1 MSSTRNPSP
10 AWKQPPPGRGK
21 LRLTREGWFWLG
33 ASLLLLLTG
42 QLKGI
47 NLVALLGCLLLA
59 LWVLNWLSA
68 SRRLRGLEGQRFLEG
83 PVFANT
89 PAPLEVAI
97 HNAGRWGQPGLILED
112 RGPEPGA
119 AWTIPLLARRT
130 TGRFHRE
137 ITFCR
142 RGRNAA
148 GPLLVSTTLP
158 LGLMRRSLVLV
169 PEQEIVVL
177 PELGR
182 LHRGQLRRQLI
193 QPGHTFGRTKL
204 RARRHP
210 TAQADLHGLRDFR
223 SGDSPRW
230 IHWRTTARRGELMV
244 REFEEMA
251 TDNLILILDPAVKEI
266 KDQESR
272 MENGGPDISVRLAGQ
287 ECPAHNPR
295 SGLLE
300 TAIAMA
306 ATICWEWCRQTGD
319 RLVLAVA
326 GAEPVV
332 LAGTT
337 GRDLAL
343 RLLEC
348 LAVVEEQ
355 APADGQPLVER
366 LVAAELPPA
375 PVLLLSAGPSALES
389 VLTEGLRRPVVCV
402 DVADPLGQDFF
413 EREGTHAP

>member
-1 MSSTRNPSP
+1 MSSTRNQLPARKPS
-10 AWKQPPPGRGK
+10 PPGRGK
-21 LRLTREGWFWLG
+21 LRLTREGWIWLG

-68 SRRLRGLEGQRFLEG
+68 SRRLRGLEGQRFLDG

-89 PAPLEVAI
+89 PSSVEVAI
-97 HNAGRWGQPGLILED
+97 HNVGRGTQVGLILED
-112 RGPEPGA
+112 KGPEPGA
-119 AWTIPLLARRT
+119 GWTIPLLAGRT

-137 ITFCR
+137 ITFR
-142 RGRNAA
+142 HRGRHAA
-148 GPLLVSTTLP
+148 GPLVVSTTLP
-158 LGLMRRSLVLV
+158 LGLTRRNLVLV
-169 PEQEIVVL
+169 PKEEIVVL

-182 LHRGQLRRQLI
+182 LHRGRLRRHLI

-230 IHWRTTARRGELMV
+230 IHWRTTARRGELMI

-251 TDNLILILDPAVKEI
+251 TDNLILILDPRSAV
-266 KDQESR
+266 
-272 MENGGPDISVRLAGQ
+272 
-287 ECPAHNPR
+287 
-295 SGLLE
+295 LE
-300 TAIAMA
+300 TSIAMA

-326 GAEPVV
+326 GPEPVV

-355 APADGQPLVER
+355 APSDGQPLVEH
-366 LVAAELPPA
+366 LLAVELPPA

-389 VLTEGLRRPVVCV
+389 VLTEGLRRPVFWV
-402 DVADPLGQDFF
+402 DVADPQGQDFF
-413 EREGTHAP
+413 EKEGTDVP